1 VTVTCQACGFA
12 SPEPAAFCGRC
23 GSALG
28 TTCPACGAGPFEP
41 ELRFCTT
48 CGTELTQPDATA
60 ERKVVTVLF
69 VDLVGFTAMS
79 EKLDPEDVQRV
90 LGPYYE
96 TARTQLARYG
106 GTVEKFIGDA
116 VMALFGAPVAHEDD
130 PERAVRAAWAVCQA
144 VRQVP
149 GPAALPALH
158 VRIGITT
165 GEAIV
170 LPAARLREG
179 EAMAHG
185 DVVNTAA
192 RLQAQA
198 PVDGILVDERTYRA
212 TRFMIDFRAASP
224 VQARGKSEP
233 VPVWEVV
240 APRARLGIDRY
251 RHQRRIVDRKD
262 ELEAMTAA
270 LERAAEGGASHQV
283 VLSGPAGIG
292 KSRLVWELFQH
303 VDRSRR
309 LVYWRQGRSLPYG
322 DGVTFWALAEIVKA
336 QAGILATDSSEA
348 VRQKL
353 RLAVEDVIADRNDA
367 EWIEGHLAP
376 LAGLPAARELRG
388 ENRAEAFSA
397 WRRFLEGLAAR
408 RPLVLVF
415 EDLHWAD
422 DGLLDFISDQ
432 LGDRFQ
438 RPLVVVGTCRPD
450 LLERRP
456 DWERPSAT
464 LLELE
469 PLSEEDTGHL
479 VADLLGGG
487 EAPDELRSLVIAR
500 TGGNALYAEEY
511 VRMLLD
517 RGLLEESEGSWAL
530 NASDVS
536 LPDSVQ
542 AIIAARLDALP
553 ADLKRLLQ
561 DASVVGKG
569 FWLDALA
576 AVGGY
581 GRSAAEA
588 RVRDLERKQLVRREH
603 DSIVRGEPQYA
614 FFHDVVRDVTHAQI
628 PRAVRAEKHQ
638 RAAEWIESLAADRSE
653 DHAEMLAHQYLTAL
667 GFAQAA
673 GEPTEVLTERTRLA
687 LRDVGDRAFSLTDFS
702 KAARFYSEALDL
714 WPPEAPERADLLF
727 SLGRAELHADGTGGE
742 ALAEAR
748 GRFLAAG
755 LHERAAEAT
764 VLLGELHWM
773 RGDPEALEY
782 LEEAAALLADASPS
796 PTRTYVISNLARFR
810 MIHSEYGEAIRQG
823 REALGMAKELGL
835 GELRAHALASIGLA
849 RTRSGDAGGL
859 ADLEESVA
867 LAVSANSIESVR
879 GYANLGNALIEQGN
893 LAPAFE
899 LHEKGRIAAA
909 RFGDA
914 DRIRWFDE
922 ERIYELYWRGL
933 WVEAAELADEAVAGA
948 VGGRPTTLEEDA
960 RLVRSRI
967 RLARGDSDG
976 AVSDSL
982 RTVELG
988 RRAGYPE
995 MIVPALALQARVT
1008 AAAGKTADGE
1018 AAVAELL
1025 ELWPHRAPSSYW
1037 LADLAFAADQLGRC
1051 EAVLDA
1057 LARVG
1062 GTSRWAD
1069 AARAF
1074 LTGDFAQAAQ
1084 LYSEIGSIPDEA
1096 FTRLCSARASLDGR
1110 DDLAQALAVFRSLG
1124 AEAYVREGEALVIDG

>member
-1 VTVTCQACGFA
+1 MAHLGKPGRPEVTD
-12 SPEPAAFCGRC
+12 
-23 GSALG
+23 SA
-28 TTCPACGAGPFEP
+28 
-41 ELRFCTT
+41 
-48 CGTELTQPDATA
+48 A
-60 ERKVVTVLF
+60 ERKVLTVLF

-79 EKLDPEDVQRV
+79 EALDPEDVQRV
-90 LGPYYE
+90 LAPYYE

-130 PERAVRAAWAVCQA
+130 PERAVRAAWAVCQSVA
-144 VRQVP
+144 RLK
-149 GPAALPALH
+149 GPPALPELH

-170 LPAARLREG
+170 LGGARPLEG

-212 TRFMIDFRAASP
+212 TRFMIDFRAAEP
-224 VQARGKSEP
+224 IRARGKSEP

-251 RHQRRIVDRKD
+251 RHERGLVDRKD
-262 ELEAMTAA
+262 ELGAMTAA
-270 LERAAEGGASHQV
+270 LEKAAQAGVSHHV

-292 KSRLVWELFQH
+292 KSRLVWELLQH

-322 DGVTFWALAEIVKA
+322 DGVTLWALAEIVKA
-336 QAGILATDSSEA
+336 QAGILATDSIE
-348 VRQKL
+348 VVHEKL
-353 RLAVEDVIADRNDA
+353 RLAVEDVIADQNDA
-367 EWIEGHLAP
+367 QWIEGHLAP
-376 LAGLPAARELRG
+376 LAGLPAAPDLRG
-388 ENRAEAFSA
+388 EDRAEAFSA
-397 WRRFLEGLAAR
+397 WRRFFEGLAAR
-408 RPLVLVF
+408 RPLILVF

-422 DGLLDFISDQ
+422 DGLLEFISDH

-469 PLSEEDTGHL
+469 PLSEDDTGRL

-487 EAPDELRSLVIAR
+487 EAPDELRNLVVAR

-530 NASDVS
+530 SASDVP

-581 GRSAAEA
+581 ARSAAEA

-603 DSIVRGEPQYA
+603 DSIVKGEPQYA
-614 FFHDVVRDVTHAQI
+614 FFHDVVRDVAHAQI
-628 PRAVRAEKHQ
+628 PRAVRAEKHR
-638 RAAEWIESLAADRSE
+638 RAAEWIESLSTGRSE
-653 DHAEMLAHQYLTAL
+653 DRAEMLAHHYLTAL

-687 LRDVGDRAFSLTDFS
+687 LRDVGDRAFSLTDFA

-714 WPPEAPERADLLF
+714 WPREAPGRTELLF
-727 SLGRAELHADGTGGE
+727 SQGRAELHADGTGGD

-748 GRFLAAG
+748 EQFLAQG
-755 LHERAAEAT
+755 LREHAAEAT

-773 RGDPEALEY
+773 RGDREALGH
-782 LEEAAALLADASPS
+782 LEEATALLADAAVS
-796 PTRTYVISNLARFR
+796 PTRTYVVANLARFR
-810 MIHSEYGEAIRQG
+810 MIHSDYDEAIRQG
-823 REALGMAKELGL
+823 TEALAMAEELGL

-849 RTRSGDAGGL
+849 RTRRGDAGGL

-867 LAVSANSIESVR
+867 LAVSANSIEGVR
-879 GYANLGNALIEQGN
+879 GYANLGNALLEQGN
-893 LAPAFE
+893 LARAFE

-933 WVEAAELADEAVAGA
+933 WIEAAELADAVIDEIAE
-948 VGGRPTTLEEDA
+948 GRPTTLEEDA

-976 AVSDSL
+976 ALADSL
-982 RTVELG
+982 RAVELG

-995 MIVPALALQARVT
+995 MIVPALALAARVT
-1008 AAAGKTADGE
+1008 AAAGMSEDGE
-1018 AAVAELL
+1018 AAVEELL
-1025 ELWPHRAPSSYW
+1025 ELWPERAPSSYW
-1037 LADLAFAADQLGRC
+1037 LADLAFAAGELGRS
-1051 EAVLDA
+1051 EVVLES
-1057 LARVG
+1057 LGRVG
-1062 GTSRWAD
+1062 GTSLWAE

-1074 LTGDFAQAAQ
+1074 LARDFPRAAE
-1084 LYSEIGSIPDEA
+1084 LYAEIGSIPDEA
-1096 FTRLCSARASLDGR
+1096 FTRLCSARANVDGR
-1110 DDLAQALAVFRSLG
+1110 EDLAQALAVFRSLG
-1124 AEAYVREGEALVIDG
+1124 AEAYVREGEALVGEG

>member
-1 VTVTCQACGFA
+1 VAHLGKPRRLEVTNG
-12 SPEPAAFCGRC
+12 
-23 GSALG
+23 
-28 TTCPACGAGPFEP
+28 
-41 ELRFCTT
+41 
-48 CGTELTQPDATA
+48 DA

-79 EKLDPEDVQRV
+79 ETLDPEDVQRI
-90 LGPYYE
+90 LAPYYE
-96 TARTQLARYG
+96 TARTQLVRYG

-130 PERAVRAAWAVCQA
+130 PERAVRAAWAVCQSVA
-144 VRQVP
+144 RLESP
-149 GPAALPALH
+149 PALPTLH

-170 LPAARLREG
+170 LRTASPREG

-212 TRFMIDFRAASP
+212 TRFMIDFRAAEP
-224 VQARGKSEP
+224 IRARGKTEP

-240 APRARLGIDRY
+240 APRARLGIDRH
-251 RHQRRIVDRKD
+251 RHQRRIVDRRD
-262 ELEAMTAA
+262 ELQAMETA
-270 LERAAEGGASHQV
+270 LETAVETGSAHRV

-292 KSRLVWELFQH
+292 KSRLVWELFRD

-336 QAGILATDSSEA
+336 QAGILATDSTEA
-348 VRQKL
+348 VREKL
-353 RLAVEDVIADRNDA
+353 RLAVQDVIAERNDA
-367 EWIEGHLAP
+367 EWIGDHLAP
-376 LAGLPAARELRG
+376 LAGLPAVPELRP
-388 ENRAEAFSA
+388 EDRAEAFSA
-397 WRRFLEGLAAR
+397 WRGFLEALAAR

-432 LGDRFQ
+432 LGNRFQ
-438 RPLVVVGTCRPD
+438 RPLVVVGTCRPE

-456 DWERPSAT
+456 DWEGQRTGAT

-469 PLSEEDTGHL
+469 PLSKEETGRL

-487 EAPDELRSLVIAR
+487 DTPDELRSLVIER

-511 VRMLLD
+511 VHMLLD
-517 RGLLEESEGSWAL
+517 RGLLEQSGSSWAL
-530 NASDVS
+530 NAEDVP
-536 LPDSVQ
+536 LPDSVH

-553 ADLKRLLQ
+553 AELKQLLQ

-576 AVGGY
+576 SVGGY
-581 GRSAAEA
+581 PRATAEA

-603 DSIVRGEPQYA
+603 DSIVSGEPQYA
-614 FFHDVVRDVTHAQI
+614 FFHDVVRDVAHSQI
-628 PRAVRAEKHQ
+628 PRAVRADKHR
-638 RAAEWIESLAADRSE
+638 RAGEWIESLAADRSE
-653 DHAEMLAHQYLTAL
+653 DHAEMLAHHYLTAL
-667 GFAQAA
+667 GFAEAA
-673 GEPTEVLTERTRLA
+673 GEPTEALTERTRQA
-687 LRDVGDRAFSLTDFS
+687 LRDVGDRAFSLTDFA
-702 KAARFYSEALDL
+702 KAARFYAEALDL
-714 WPPEAPERADLLF
+714 WPLDASERADLLF
-727 SLGRAELHADGTGGE
+727 SLGRAQLHADGSGGD

-748 GRFLAAG
+748 GRFLATG
-755 LHERAAEAT
+755 LLERAAEAT

-773 RGDPEALEY
+773 RGDREALGY
-782 LEEAAALLADASPS
+782 LEEAAALLADAPPS
-796 PTRTYVISNLARFR
+796 STKAYVIANVARFR
-810 MIHSEYGEAIRQG
+810 MIHSEYEEAVRQG
-823 REALGMAKELGL
+823 REALDMARQLEL

-859 ADLEESVA
+859 ADLEESIA
-867 LAVSANSIESVR
+867 ISVSANSIESVR
-879 GYANLGNALIEQGN
+879 GYANLGNALLEQGD
-893 LAPAFE
+893 LASAFE
-899 LHEKGRIAAA
+899 LHEKGRVAAA

-922 ERIYELYWRGL
+922 ERLYELYWRGR
-933 WVEAAELADEAVAGA
+933 WDEALELADAT
-948 VGGRPTTLEEDA
+948 VGGVTGERPTTLEEDA

-967 RLARGDSDG
+967 RLARGDADG

-982 RTVELG
+982 RSVELG

-995 MIVPALALQARVT
+995 MVVPALALHARVT
-1008 AAAGKTADGE
+1008 AAAASSEEAE
-1018 AAVAELL
+1018 AAIAELL
-1025 ELWPHRAPSSYW
+1025 ELWPERAPSSYW
-1037 LADLAFAADQLGRC
+1037 LADLAFAAGELGRS
-1051 EAVLDA
+1051 AVVLAA
-1057 LARVG
+1057 LEHVA
-1062 GTSRWAD
+1062 GTSRWAE

-1074 LTGDFAQAAQ
+1074 LGGDFARASA
-1084 LYSEIGSIPDEA
+1084 LYAEIGSIPDEA

-1110 DDLAQALAVFRSLG
+1110 DDLGQALAVFRSLG
-1124 AEAYVREGEALVIDG
+1124 AEAYVREGETLVGDG